1 MKTNIKWLL
10 MLLMAFQLASC
21 GGSDSKNVVQS
32 SPDTGTVT
40 DNTVVTNEGVDLN
53 SVPRPTTVSEYRSAV
68 SNGKFVSAR
77 SLYTNSYNECKS
89 NLQLCWLKYGINGNN
104 LPAPSSVS
112 RYKLTHKESNCTVKK
127 SEIFGFLDYY
137 KNKCSSTAK
146 NLSYETSAG
155 QVESVMTSSGTRA
168 QHLTD
173 LIAMIDNSDQS
184 QISGTQL
191 VLIDG
196 NTYRLLDL
204 SRPAGANPVLEI
216 DYNSYGGQDGMR
228 YFDGLLP
235 LDY

>member
-21 GGSDSKNVVQS
+21 GGSDSKNIVQS
-32 SPDTGTVT
+32 NTDTSTVDTNVVT
-40 DNTVVTNEGVDLN
+40 DEGVDLS
-53 SVPRPTTVSEYRSAV
+53 SVPRPTTVADYRTAV
-68 SNGKFVSAR
+68 VNGNFVSAR
-77 SLYTNSYNECKS
+77 SFYTYYYNQVCNWGS
-89 NLQLCWLKYGINGNN
+89 CS
-104 LPAPSSVS
+104 LPAPGNVT

-127 SEIFGFLDYY
+127 SEIFGFIDYY
-137 KNKCSSTAK
+137 KNKCSSTSK